1 MNINITKLTGSA
13 KLPERGSEYA
23 AGYDLFADITE
34 EVKIAPHQTLMIGTG
49 LAMEIPV
56 GYFGGVFARSGLS
69 AKEGLRPANCVGV
82 VDSDYRGEVK
92 VALHNDSEVQHES
105 IAPVELMVIV
115 QAACHVQLPVFV
127 QSVVQRAVDERAAQG
142 AVLTAGTAV
151 AIGVVYIDGAPQ
163 RERLFHLEPAV
174 GIETEILLSDPRL

>member
-1 MNINITKLTGSA
+1 MLA
-13 KLPERGSEYA
+13 VVHRVLQPVEA
-23 AGYDLFADITE
+23 VVQVVALA
-34 EVKIAPHQTLMIGTG
+34 HG
-49 LAMEIPV
+49 LCIRDVGLHIPSV
-56 GYFGGVFARSGLS
+56 QQLQRISGL
-69 AKEGLRPANCVGV
+69 GLVLVVVAVGVGV
-82 VDSDYRGEVK
+82 VVAQFVAASQCVVGALQAK
-92 VALHNDSEVQHES
+92 VLGRLLVSVVDSEVQHES